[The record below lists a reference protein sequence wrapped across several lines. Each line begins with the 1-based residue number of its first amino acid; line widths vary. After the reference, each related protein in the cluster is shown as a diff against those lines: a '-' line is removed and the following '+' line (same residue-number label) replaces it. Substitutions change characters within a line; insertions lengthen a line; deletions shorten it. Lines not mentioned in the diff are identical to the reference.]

1 MRCAANK
8 SIAPYHKHSLYSLMS
23 RIPPLAAVRTFEA
36 AGRLQNFSRAAEELG
51 MTQAAVSYQVR
62 QLEDRLGRAL
72 FVREKGR
79 VHLSETGQRL
89 LPAISGAFAA
99 MGEAFASL
107 DSDEA
112 EVLTINAAT
121 SFGGTWLSAR
131 IGSFQLQYP
140 DLAVRM
146 AMSNDLIDFDASN
159 VDVAIRIGGG
169 VWPGL
174 RADFLMRQY
183 LAPIASPAFIAE
195 HGIKE
200 PADLLRVQR
209 LAPND
214 SWWADWFA
222 AAGVD
227 TPPAPSRRGIE
238 LDSQL
243 QEASAVQAGFGVA
256 MMTPLYWQ
264 ADLASGRMV
273 QPFET
278 LYVSASSGMWLVH
291 RDNRVGVR
299 KIERFREWLY
309 AEIGKDRH
317 ILPEA
322 LWQPPS

>member
-1 MRCAANK
+1 
-8 SIAPYHKHSLYSLMS
+8 MS
-23 RIPPLAAVRTFEA
+23 RLPPLAAIRTFEV

-51 MTQAAVSYQVR
+51 LTQAAVSYQIR

-79 VHLSETGQRL
+79 VRLSETGRRL
-89 LPAISGAFAA
+89 LPAISNAFATMGDAFAA
-99 MGEAFASL
+99 LG
-107 DSDEA
+107 SDEA
-112 EVLTINAAT
+112 DVLTINAST

-140 DLAVRM
+140 ELAVRM
-146 AMSNDLIDFDASN
+146 AMSNDLVDFDASN
-159 VDVAIRIGGG
+159 VDVAIRIGRG

-183 LAPIASPAFIAE
+183 LAPIASPAFIEE
-195 HGIKE
+195 HGISE

-214 SWWADWFA
+214 SWWADWFTL
-222 AAGVD
+222 AGVE
-227 TPPAPSRRGIE
+227 TPLVPSRRGIE

-243 QEASAVQAGFGVA
+243 QEGSAVQAGFGVA

-264 ADLASGRMV
+264 GELASGRMV
-273 QPFET
+273 QPFDT
-278 LYVSASSGMWLVH
+278 FYVSATSGMWLVH

-299 KIERFREWLY
+299 KIERFREWLH
-309 AEIGKDRH
+309 AEIEKDRH
-317 ILPEA
+317 LLPDAVWE
-322 LWQPPS
+322 PPS

>member
-1 MRCAANK
+1 MPK
-8 SIAPYHKHSLYSLMS
+8 L
-23 RIPPLAAVRTFEA
+23 PPLAAVRTFEA

-51 MTQAAVSYQVR
+51 MTQAAVSYQIR

-79 VHLSETGQRL
+79 VRLSETGQRL
-89 LPAISGAFAA
+89 LPAISNAFATMGDAFAA
-99 MGEAFASL
+99 LG
-107 DSDEA
+107 SDEA
-112 EVLTINAAT
+112 DVLTINAAT

-140 DLAVRM
+140 ELAVRM
-146 AMSNDLIDFDASN
+146 SMSNELVDFDASN
-159 VDVAIRIGGG
+159 VDVAIRIGKG

-174 RADFLMRQY
+174 RSDFLMRQY
-183 LAPIASPAFIAE
+183 LSPIASPAFIAE
-195 HGIKE
+195 HDIRE

-222 AAGVD
+222 LAGVE
-227 TPPAPSRRGIE
+227 TPPVPSRRGIE

-243 QEASAVQAGFGVA
+243 QEGSAVQAGFGVA

-264 ADLASGRMV
+264 GELESGRMV
-273 QPFET
+273 QPFDT
-278 LYVSASSGMWLVH
+278 FYVSLSSGMWLVH

-299 KIERFREWLY
+299 KIERFREWLH
-309 AEIGKDRH
+309 AEIEKDRH
-317 ILPEA
+317 LLPDAVWE
-322 LWQPPS
+322 PPS

>member
-1 MRCAANK
+1 MPK
-8 SIAPYHKHSLYSLMS
+8 L
-23 RIPPLAAVRTFEA
+23 PPLAAIRAFES
-36 AGRLQNFSRAAEELG
+36 AGRLENFSRAAEELG
-51 MTQAAVSYQVR
+51 MTQAAISYQVR
-62 QLEDRLGRAL
+62 QLEGRLGRAL

-79 VHLSETGQRL
+79 VRLSETGQRL
-89 LPAISGAFAA
+89 LPAIRAAFAS
-99 MGEAFASL
+99 MDDAFASL

-131 IGSFQLQYP
+131 IGSFQLQYS

-146 AMSNDLIDFDASN
+146 AMSNALIDFDASN
-159 VDVAIRIGGG
+159 VDVAIRIGRG

-183 LAPIASPAFIAE
+183 LTPIASPAFIE
-195 HGIKE
+195 GHGIRE

-214 SWWADWFA
+214 SWWADWFV
-222 AAGVD
+222 AAGVA

-264 ADLASGRMV
+264 AELASGRLV
-273 QPFET
+273 QPFDT
-278 LYVSASSGMWLVH
+278 LYVSAASGMWFVH

-299 KIERFREWLY
+299 KIERFREWLH
-309 AEIGKDRH
+309 AEMEKDRP
-317 ILPEA
+317 LLAEA
-322 LWQPPS
+322 LWRPLP

>member
-1 MRCAANK
+1 MPK
-8 SIAPYHKHSLYSLMS
+8 L
-23 RIPPLAAVRTFEA
+23 PPLAAVRTFEA

-79 VHLSETGQRL
+79 VHLSETGRRL

-99 MGEAFASL
+99 MGDAFASL
-107 DSDEA
+107 GSDEA
-112 EVLTINAAT
+112 EVLTIDAAT

-131 IGSFQLQYP
+131 IGGFQLAYP

-146 AMSNDLIDFDASN
+146 AMNNALVDFDTSN
-159 VDVAIRIGGG
+159 VDVAIRIGKGE
-169 VWPGL
+169 WPGL

-195 HGIKE
+195 HDIRE

-214 SWWADWFA
+214 SWWAAWFA
-222 AAGVD
+222 LAGVA
-227 TPPAPSRRGIE
+227 TPPPRSRRGIE

-264 ADLASGRMV
+264 AELASGRMV

-291 RDNRVGVR
+291 RENRVGVR
-299 KIERFREWLY
+299 KIERFREWLH
-309 AEIGKDRH
+309 AEIGKDRR